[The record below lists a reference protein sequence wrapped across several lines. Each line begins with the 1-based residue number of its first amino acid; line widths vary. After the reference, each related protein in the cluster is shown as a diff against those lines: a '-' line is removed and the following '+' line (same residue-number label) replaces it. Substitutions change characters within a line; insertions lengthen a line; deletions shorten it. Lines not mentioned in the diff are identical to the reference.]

1 MGLKI
6 SYRGTLRNP
15 NELGS
20 LLDDVYDI
28 CIEIGWHF
36 MPIHQS
42 NVMPTRG
49 ILITPS
55 GSEPIWLTFLT
66 NGKLYDPAH
75 FIYNSQPELEI
86 INEELGQ
93 WVVAKTHYA
102 GVDTHMAIIKFFRY
116 LSLKYFESFELHDDS
131 QYWET
136 DDVAVCLN
144 RFNEFNMAINV
155 LGEFLDS
162 NIVDD
167 HNDDV
172 DLEDDDDDLDSASS
186 RMDEALMRRGG
197 IGVGL
202 N

>member
-6 SYRGTLRNP
+6 SYRGQLRDP
-15 NELGS
+15 NELDS
-20 LLDDVYDI
+20 FLDDVYDI

-36 MPIHQS
+36 MPIHRS
-42 NVMPTRG
+42 NVMPTKG
-49 ILITPS
+49 VMITPA

-66 NGKLYDPAH
+66 KGKIYDPAH
-75 FIYNSQPELEI
+75 FIYTSQPELESV
-86 INEELGQ
+86 NEEHGQ
-93 WVVAKTHYA
+93 WVVAKTQYA

-116 LSLKYFESFELHDDS
+116 LSLKYFESFELRDDS

-136 DDVAVCLN
+136 NDEAVCLD
-144 RFNEFNMAINV
+144 RFNEFNRAINI

-162 NIVDD
+162 NSADD
-167 HNDDV
+167 
-172 DLEDDDDDLDSASS
+172 EDDFEDDEDDLDSASS

-197 IGVGL
+197 TGVGL

>member
-1 MGLKI
+1 MGLRI
-6 SYRGTLRNP
+6 SYRGNLRDP
-15 NELGS
+15 NELDS

-36 MPIHQS
+36 MPIHRS
-42 NVMPTRG
+42 SIMPTRG
-49 ILITPS
+49 IMITPP

-66 NGKLYDPAH
+66 NGMLYDPAQ
-75 FIYNSQPELEI
+75 FIYSSSPELEHV
-86 INEELGQ
+86 NEEHGQ
-93 WVVAKTHYA
+93 WITFKTQYA

-116 LSLKYFESFELHDDS
+116 LSLKYFESFELRDDS

-144 RFNEFNMAINV
+144 RFNEFTMAINV

-162 NIVDD
+162 NSADD
-167 HNDDV
+167 DEDI
-172 DLEDDDDDLDSASS
+172 EDDEDDLDSASN
-186 RMDEALMRRGG
+186 RMDEALMRKGG
-197 IGVGL
+197 MGAGL